1 MKIIKFIGASL
12 LLVSPYISANSDSE
26 WAVDSHEV
34 SLKENRGLATTGGA
48 IKFATYG
55 ASSAQPLYSS
65 NTYTYAGAGC
75 ISNSGNSTMWMDES
89 INSNIPIGS
98 TIVSVGLFYRDNGD
112 GGSSFVLQNYDAQN
126 GIGSSVNVSAPAVN
140 GASSSGAFTWLVT
153 TASEYQVARFTLG
166 ATPSADPC
174 LVRIGYIPFDI
185 ADDVIFASRLEY

>member
-12 LLVSPYISANSDSE
+12 LLVSPILSANSDSE

-48 IKFATYG
+48 IKYATYST
-55 ASSAQPLYSS
+55 SSAQPLYST

-75 ISNSGNSTMWMDES
+75 ISNSGNATMWLDES
-89 INSNIPIGS
+89 INSNVPIGS
-98 TIVSVGLFYRDNGD
+98 TIVSVGYFYTDNSS

-126 GIGSSVNVSAPAVN
+126 GIGSAVNVAAPAVS
-140 GASSSGAFTWLVT
+140 GASSAGAFTWLET

-166 ATPSADPC
+166 ATPSANPC
-174 LVRIGYIPFDI
+174 MVRIGYIPFDI
-185 ADDVIFASRLEY
+185 ADDVIFASTVEY